1 MPSLVAPRALKAAT
15 NEPSWRRRITMSGPT
30 RQGSS
35 RTWEISS
42 LSSLAP
48 AFAMHKRAPP
58 RSRGGDLLQVLR
70 PEQPILSVRK
80 AYVDGYVLFSPVAAH
95 DLTDHAPLLRDP
107 MVLTHPYLHSDA
119 RFFCSYVLE
128 ACQQPDQGRASSS
141 ASVAESCMPSV
152 VWV

>member
-1 MPSLVAPRALKAAT
+1 MLRAGDGREGRTGMGKVGTGPSMSLDARPRL
-15 NEPSWRRRITMSGPT
+15 
-30 RQGSS
+30 
-35 RTWEISS
+35 RT
-42 LSSLAP
+42 LP
-48 AFAMHKRAPP
+48 
-58 RSRGGDLLQVLR
+58 
-70 PEQPILSVRK
+70 
-80 AYVDGYVLFSPVAAH
+80 PVAAH
-95 DLTDHAPLLRDP
+95 DPTDHAPPLRDP